1 MCVSVCIY
9 EFKPNQIEKNPFLL
23 RHSKFRRLW
32 LRVFST
38 FFLIMQC
45 CYSHFKI
52 LIIIDLILTTLVKT
66 SLATFLADRWLQF
79 SKTTD
84 RINFLTSL
92 LAICLTRSASISPTM
107 LSLSSALLFP
117 LLLRSRPIRNPV
129 WHFSFNIIFLFA
141 VSLAYT
147 EAQEMCLSRLESN
160 RNTQRAIREHPEGIQ
175 KAIRE

>member
-84 RINFLTSL
+84 RKKKFSYLIAGHLSNKVSL
-92 LAICLTRSASISPTM
+92 NLSDNVESLIST
-107 LSLSSALLFP
+107 SLSS
-117 LLLRSRPIRNPV
+117 S
-129 WHFSFNIIFLFA
+129 
-141 VSLAYT
+141 
-147 EAQEMCLSRLESN
+147 AQKPTN
-160 RNTQRAIREHPEGIQ
+160 Q
-175 KAIRE
+175 KSCMTF